1 MKLQPLLPPKQDY
14 PQNMFMY
21 LYCVVYFS
29 YWFLRIHS
37 VVMIVV
43 QALLPRKL
51 FFKRWSKNYFFKVL
65 FKWPN

>member
-1 MKLQPLLPPKQDY
+1 
-14 PQNMFMY
+14 MFMY